1 MASNKRRKTAAQV
14 ATLFMS
20 AHDSDIELDDDSDF
34 EFSSSDIESE
44 SETDG
49 AVSDTHG
56 ADTSVVTSDDA
67 SVVTPTAKTTDTSS
81 TRRKR
86 PSKKDTA
93 DEFIWTS
100 DVSVPTADFTETSG
114 FRNLPANLTN
124 DSKSLDFLELFLDS
138 DIIQLMVD

>member
-1 MASNKRRKTAAQV
+1 MIP
-14 ATLFMS
+14 TLNWMM
-20 AHDSDIELDDDSDF
+20 IVT

-67 SVVTPTAKTTDTSS
+67 SVVMPTAKTMDTSS

-114 FRNLPANLTN
+114 FRNLPANLIRMTVN
-124 DSKSLDFLELFLDS
+124 HLIFWNCF
-138 DIIQLMVD
+138 